1 MQNFLKKIYSDS
13 SWAEIC
19 FYIRWNKKR
28 EIFFI
33 KKNNL
38 PSPPKFFAMA
48 VATFNDLLKGLREYT
63 SERAYRTTPHS
74 KKFFEGHAADPIT
87 PKKKTKKKFSTKK
100 K

>member
-1 MQNFLKKIYSDS
+1 
-13 SWAEIC
+13 
-19 FYIRWNKKR
+19 
-28 EIFFI
+28 
-33 KKNNL
+33 
-38 PSPPKFFAMA
+38 MA